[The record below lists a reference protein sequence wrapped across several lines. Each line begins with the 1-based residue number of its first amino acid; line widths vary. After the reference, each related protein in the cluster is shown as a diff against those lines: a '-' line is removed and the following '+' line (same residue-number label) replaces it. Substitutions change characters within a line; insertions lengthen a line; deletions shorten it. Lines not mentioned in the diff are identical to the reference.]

1 MPAIGQGTDSRQE
14 RLDDARDE
22 LDHHCAYD
30 DVLREKACII
40 EVLAVKTLDL
50 VSISPCHRVWGDP
63 YTREPQQKH
72 D

>member
-1 MPAIGQGTDSRQE
+1 MPAIGQKTDPRQE

-30 DVLREKACII
+30 DILREKACII
-40 EVLAVKTLDL
+40 ELLVISTLDL
-50 VSISPCHRVWGDP
+50 VSISPFYRAWGDP
-63 YTREPQQKH
+63 RTREPQQKY